1 MDRSRG
7 RVLCYGIWLIC
18 LVLAVHATHHA
29 AAQQLTLHIKD
40 YAVMPVTGLTGSK
53 SSNASYFSRVNF
65 LREEPGVNRRRL
77 FVNDLNGPLYILDKK
92 SKTFTTYLNLNGSI
106 GQPGLFRRLTT
117 QRGYANGFVNFVFDP
132 GYAHNGKFYTIHIED
147 PKLPASSLPD
157 NTNFRGLNV
166 EGYTVTPAIETPG
179 PTLREAVV
187 IEWTDTNPANATFE
201 GTAREVMRVQ
211 LNAEMHPMG
220 DFIFNPT
227 AKPGTPDWR
236 VLYIACGD
244 SGSGE
249 SMNAAIRQNPQR
261 LDTVVG
267 KILRIIPDLNEHQ
280 DASTVSENGRYR
292 IPNDNPF
299 VSLPGAHKEI
309 WAYGLRNPNR
319 LSWYFDPAD
328 PSKNTLFAT
337 VIGLHTWETIDIIHK
352 GANYGYSLRE
362 GNEQLKANN
371 EAGKLPDVDKIPMLV
386 GTTTVDMVTPTYP
399 VVQYGHVKSGG
410 DAITSGYVYRGKIAA
425 LGGKYIFGDITT
437 GHIWYVNY
445 DEMLA
450 ADDGNP
456 DTMAKMHEVQI
467 LWDKPGGGKEQYS
480 AMAPITEAAYH
491 ARGGKE
497 AGLPGRAVISGGRSD
512 IRFCMDRDGELYILS
527 KSDGMIRAVVGAAS
541 H

>member
-1 MDRSRG
+1 M
-7 RVLCYGIWLIC
+7 V
-18 LVLAVHATHHA
+18 AVHASLCV
-29 AAQQLTLHIKD
+29 AAQQITIQIKD
-40 YAVMPVTGLTGSK
+40 YAAMPVTGLTDSK
-53 SSNASYFSRVNF
+53 SMNVPYLSRVNF

-77 FVNDLNGPLYILDKK
+77 FVNDLNGPLYILDRK
-92 SKTFTTYLNLNGSI
+92 SKSFTTYLNFNGSN
-106 GQPGLFRRLTT
+106 GQPGLFHKLTT
-117 QRGYANGFVNFVFDP
+117 QRGYANGFVNFIFDP
-132 GYAHNGKFYTIHIED
+132 DYAHNGRFYTIHIED
-147 PKLPASSLPD
+147 PKLPGSSLPD

-166 EGYTVTPAIETPG
+166 EGYTVTPAIKTPG
-179 PTLREAVV
+179 PTQREAVV
-187 IEWTDTNPANATFE
+187 TEWTDTNTANATFE

-211 LNAEMHPMG
+211 LNTESHPMG
-220 DFIFNPT
+220 GLIFNPT

-244 SGSGE
+244 GGSGE
-249 SMNAAIRQNPQR
+249 SMDAAIRQNPQR
-261 LDTVVG
+261 LDTLVG
-267 KILRIIPDLNEHQ
+267 KILRIIPDLNEHK
-280 DASTVSENGRYR
+280 DSSTVSENGRYR

-299 VSLPGAHKEI
+299 VSLPGGRKEI

-319 LSWYFDPAD
+319 LSWYFDPAH

-337 VIGLHTWETIDIIHK
+337 VVGLHTWEMVDIIHK

-371 EAGKLPDVDKIPMLV
+371 ETGKLPDVDKIPMLV
-386 GTTTVDMVTPTYP
+386 GTTTVGMVTPTYP

-425 LGGKYIFGDITT
+425 LRGKYIFGDITT

-467 LWDKPGGGKEQYS
+467 VWDRPGGGKEQYS
-480 AMAPITEAAYH
+480 TMAPITEAAYH

-497 AGLPGRAVISGGRSD
+497 PGLPGRAVISGGRSD
-512 IRFCMDRDGELYILS
+512 IHFCMDGEGELYILS
-527 KSDGMIRAVVGAAS
+527 KSDGIIRAVVGATTN
-541 H
+541 